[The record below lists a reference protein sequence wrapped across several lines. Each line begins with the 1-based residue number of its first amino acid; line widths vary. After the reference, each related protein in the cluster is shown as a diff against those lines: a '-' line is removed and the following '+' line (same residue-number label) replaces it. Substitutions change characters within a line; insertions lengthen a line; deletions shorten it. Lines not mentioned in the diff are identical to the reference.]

1 MKKVYF
7 GADTEPTEVNE
18 HVLEMLMG
26 GTLEFDSDES
36 YFGFCRLSNI
46 YATVCDVKV
55 MYLGE
60 QYDMVVSLHDLI
72 NIVNG
77 EVYEL

>member
-1 MKKVYF
+1 MKNVYF

-18 HVLEMLMG
+18 HILEMLMG
-26 GTLEFDSDES
+26 GTLEFNSDKS
-36 YFGFCRLSNI
+36 YFGFCELINT

-60 QYDMVVSLHDLI
+60 QYNMTVNLYDLI
-72 NIVNG
+72 DIENG
-77 EVYEL
+77 EVYE